1 MDQLD
6 LFNQFSRRRRSARLR
21 EWKVVSVRECPG
33 PDYMSVISTPRQ
45 AEAYWRT
52 HIATAPHFNPEVEC
66 LAVILLNTRLRAKGH
81 HIVSIGSLNEA
92 SAHPREIFRVA
103 VASAAFSIII
113 MHNHPS
119 GESDPSDADR
129 RLTRRLR
136 EAGEILQ
143 IQVRDH
149 VIIGHQRY
157 FSFCEA
163 GML

>member
-6 LFNQFSRRRRSARLR
+6 LFKNISKRRRQPRPR
-21 EWKVVSVRECPG
+21 EWKLVAVRECPG
-33 PDYMSVISTPRQ
+33 PEYMSVINTPGQ
-45 AEAYWRT
+45 AEAYWRAN
-52 HIATAPHFNPEVEC
+52 IATSPHFNPEVEC

-92 SAHPREIFRVA
+92 PAHPREIFRVA
-103 VASAAFSIII
+103 VASAAYGIVI

-119 GESDPSDADR
+119 GETDPSEADK
-129 RLTRRLR
+129 RLTKRVR

-157 FSFCEA
+157 FSFCEM